1 MFLPTNVRRYIAFM
15 RQRGFDAD
23 AVLQGSGIS
32 MASLDDEAYL
42 VDVAQCQ
49 KVVDNMVRLTGRSGL
64 GLESG
69 SASQIPE
76 LGIIGHALMSSR
88 TMRQLVMIWIE
99 YSSSLV
105 GSLLRPRLDE
115 LEPDG
120 VWTLTI
126 PKSEMPDSIFRFCV
140 EEFFATGL
148 QIGSLVAGRPI
159 VAKAAEVSYA
169 RPPHGDSY
177 ETALA
182 CPVTFGAPQ
191 TRITIAS
198 PHLGQPLRNNDDL
211 FREICVRH
219 CQQILRQIAS
229 RSPMVARLRGTF
241 LQQPGALP
249 GMAEAARRLG
259 LSPRTLRRRLDE
271 EGTTYN
277 ELIDQFR
284 RELALEYLR
293 TGHMAPKEVAY
304 LLGFSSPSTFRR
316 AFKVWTDRTVGE
328 FLEHERGVQMSG
340 EESSNAPSMHGS
352 GPRAESAQKS
362 QFSRTP

>member
-1 MFLPTNVRRYIAFM
+1 MFLPTNIRRYVAFM
-15 RQRGFDAD
+15 RQRGFDAG

-32 MASLDDEAYL
+32 AAYLDDEACL
-42 VDVAQCQ
+42 VDVEQCQ

-64 GLESG
+64 GLEFG

-105 GSLLRPRLDE
+105 GSLLRPRLEE
-115 LEPDG
+115 LDPDG
-120 VWTLTI
+120 VWTLSI
-126 PKSEMPDSIFRFCV
+126 PKSEMPGSIFRFCV

-169 RPPHGDSY
+169 RPPHGDLY
-177 ETALA
+177 EAALG
-182 CPVTFGAPQ
+182 CPVTFGAAQ
-191 TRITIAS
+191 TCITIAS

-241 LQQPGALP
+241 LQQPGSLP

-259 LSPRTLRRRLDE
+259 LSPRTLRRRLED
-271 EGTTYN
+271 EGTSYN

-328 FLEHERGVQMSG
+328 FLADERASG
-340 EESSNAPSMHGS
+340 HIRSPS
-352 GPRAESAQKS
+352 
-362 QFSRTP
+362 